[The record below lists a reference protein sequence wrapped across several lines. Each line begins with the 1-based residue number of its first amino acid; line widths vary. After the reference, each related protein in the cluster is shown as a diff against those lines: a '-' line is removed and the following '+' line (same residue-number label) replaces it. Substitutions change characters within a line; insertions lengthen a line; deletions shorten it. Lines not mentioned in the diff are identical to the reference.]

1 MQLVLALPGL
11 LALHATKA
19 PPVHAP
25 ALAHLLATAG
35 VSVRHEEGPEA
46 ALAARYGVVR
56 QADWPLAPI
65 RLAALGIDP
74 RDAFWLAADPVT
86 LVVGRDDVQL
96 AAVVD
101 DLARADAEA
110 LLATL
115 NAHFG
120 ADGLAFVA
128 PRPDA
133 IFVRVATRPRLVTH
147 PLTSASGRPL
157 RKLLPEGPDAGAWR
171 RWQSEIQMLLHEHP
185 VNLARERSGRPP
197 ANSLWFSHGGTMPAR
212 SAPGPSM
219 RTFANDGVAA
229 ALATHAGSPARAVPA
244 RLDDALADAEGA
256 ESIVVALPP
265 PLEWASVERS
275 WAAPARDRLAAG
287 RLAAVTVIADDAGDA
302 IVWHAS
308 RPGLRE
314 RIAGRFARRNLAA
327 LLAAARRDD

>member
-1 MQLVLALPGL
+1 MQLVLVLPGL
-11 LALHATKA
+11 LALRDADT
-19 PPVHAP
+19 PPVRAP

-35 VSVRHEEGPEA
+35 VPVRHEGGLDA
-46 ALAARYGVVR
+46 ALASRYGVLR
-56 QADWPLAPI
+56 QSDWPLAPI
-65 RLAALGIDP
+65 RLAALGVDP

-110 LLATL
+110 LIATL
-115 NAHFG
+115 NAHFA

-133 IFVRVATRPRLVTH
+133 IFVGVATRPRLSTH
-147 PLTSASGRPL
+147 PLASTSGRSL
-157 RKLLPEGPDAGAWR
+157 RTLLPEGPDRGAWR

-185 VNLARERSGRPP
+185 VNVERERIGRPP

-229 ALATHAGSPARAVPA
+229 ALAAHAASPARAVPA

-265 PLEWASVERS
+265 PLDWASVERS
-275 WAAPARDRLAAG
+275 WAAPARKALAAG
-287 RLAAVTVIADDAGDA
+287 RLATVTLIADDAGEA
-302 IVWHAS
+302 VVWHAS
-308 RPGLRE
+308 RPGFWK
-314 RIAGRFARRNLAA
+314 RIAGRLARRNLAA
-327 LLAAARRDD
+327 FLAAARRND